1 MSYRIRV
8 PYMYVCVC
16 SLIGTFGQGELEF
29 SPSYGPF
36 YPGCSVKA
44 TCVLTDASG
53 RFTHWNTSGL
63 GSVSCDIVLNHA
75 KYGCSNQT
83 EKCEP
88 FTAVNEDNDDQAAC
102 RTSFLNF
109 VMSIAING
117 TFIQCYAS
125 DISDELIQ
133 STLTGPAQLVLQ
145 S

>member
-1 MSYRIRV
+1 M
-8 PYMYVCVC
+8 
-16 SLIGTFGQGELEF
+16 IGTFGQGELEF
-29 SPSYGPF
+29 SPQYGPF
-36 YPGCSVKA
+36 YPDCSVKA
-44 TCVLTDASG
+44 TCALIDG
-53 RFTHWNTSGL
+53 GFTHWNTS

-75 KYGCSNQT
+75 ALGCSNQM

-88 FTAVNEDNDDQAAC
+88 FTAVNQDNGGQEAC

-125 DISDELIQ
+125 DINDELIQ
-133 STLTGPAQLVLQ
+133 STLTGSVQLVLQ

>member
-1 MSYRIRV
+1 MH
-8 PYMYVCVC
+8 VCTV
-16 SLIGTFGQGELEF
+16 LMIGTFGQGELKF

-53 RFTHWNTSGL
+53 RFTHWNTSG
-63 GSVSCDIVLNHA
+63 SVSCDIMLNHA
-75 KYGCSNQT
+75 ALGCSNQM

-88 FTAVNEDNDDQAAC
+88 FTAVNEDNGGREAC

-125 DISDELIQ
+125 DISNELIQ
-133 STLTGPAQLVLQ
+133 STLTSPAQLVLQ
-145 S
+145 SYSLGRFATRA